1 MILHITLNSVL
12 LPVKRRTSPGG
23 HHYNVCLL
31 CSLSLL
37 TAFLPITA
45 KQKWKTCWLWVMTVL
60 YLMVRMGT
68 VQLSDNFRPMHWELT
83 ISVECTIHCKI
94 FQNLP
99 CTNAHGSF
107 QSLGHAV
114 FSNDMPLLQPTWD
127 HCHTTEDEFDSWC
140 SQSPTKHHEDSRQV
154 LYLSQPPVDKQN
166 YLT

>member
-83 ISVECTIHCKI
+83 ISVQFIAKFFKTY
-94 FQNLP
+94 P
-99 CTNAHGSF
+99 
-107 QSLGHAV
+107 V
-114 FSNDMPLLQPTWD
+114 PT
-127 HCHTTEDEFDSWC
+127 HTDPSRVWVM
-140 SQSPTKHHEDSRQV
+140 QYSPTICHSCSPLGTIVIPQKMSLIHGVPSLPQSITKILARSCTWVNH
-154 LYLSQPPVDKQN
+154 L
-166 YLT
+166 